1 MNINISSNWF
11 NSGLKIW
18 RTQFAT
24 NYIIIIKLIM
34 HSEKVAYVAR
44 VLTANIQTMK
54 TLSYFFREKSNNT

>member
-1 MNINISSNWF
+1 
-11 NSGLKIW
+11 
-18 RTQFAT
+18 
-24 NYIIIIKLIM
+24 M